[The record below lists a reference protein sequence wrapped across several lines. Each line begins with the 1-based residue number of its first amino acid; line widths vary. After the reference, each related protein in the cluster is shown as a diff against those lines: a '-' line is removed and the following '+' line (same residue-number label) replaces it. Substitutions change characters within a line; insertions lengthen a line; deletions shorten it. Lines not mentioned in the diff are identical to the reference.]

1 MRVAR
6 VAPTVGGVP
15 NAMRTIA
22 APGLI
27 MRLGLWSALALVLNL
42 AWEIAHVSLYTIWLQ
57 ADSLRIAQAVLHCS
71 VGDALIALVT
81 FALAGIVLWRT
92 DWPASRPWTGGL
104 IVVIGSVT
112 FTGWSEW
119 YNVYRGGT
127 WGYTANMPM
136 IFGIGLSPLLQW
148 VIVPPVIVV
157 AHKVLMREFR
167 AAAEAAKPSRQDY
180 DN

>member
-27 MRLGLWSALALVLNL
+27 MRVGLWSALAFVLNL

-71 VGDALIALVT
+71 VGDALIALAT

-92 DWPASRPWTGGL
+92 DWSASRPWTGGI
-104 IVVIGSVT
+104 IVVLSAVA
-112 FTGWSEW
+112 FTVWSEW
-119 YNVYRGGT
+119 YNVYRAGT

-136 IFGIGLSPLLQW
+136 LFGIGLSPLLQW
-148 VIVPPVIVV
+148 MIVPPVIVMI
-157 AHKVLMREFR
+157 HRVLMRELR
-167 AAAEAAKPSRQDY
+167 AAAETTKQSRQDHG
-180 DN
+180 N